1 MEDCNILV
9 IVGLM
14 GRFVNCL
21 KGASIYFRKVY
32 FTPLLHEV
40 VNRTFHFNVNISVRE
55 MNVSQIITRC
65 IEIVKK
71 KTGVQH
77 NFKLSEVMVLGIYP
91 QVICIQEQLNAV
103 TNLNIACQCVSVGR
117 RLTMYPLI
125 IFPKRSG
132 VLHLVSRH

>member
-1 MEDCNILV
+1 MYRDC
-9 IVGLM
+9 
-14 GRFVNCL
+14 
-21 KGASIYFRKVY
+21 
-32 FTPLLHEV
+32 
-40 VNRTFHFNVNISVRE
+40 
-55 MNVSQIITRC
+55 
-65 IEIVKK
+65 KK

-117 RLTMYPLI
+117 WLTMYFLT